1 MVQAGVRLPRM
12 ALTFNLYIM
21 KTLTELFEIIGKAVS
36 ENRGDCRT
44 WFVNYSG
51 HVNKLS
57 IHYHFTGWSI
67 STCDVKDELD
77 VNLDEDGIQAAY
89 WFIKTKLKKANR

>member
-1 MVQAGVRLPRM
+1 
-12 ALTFNLYIM
+12 M
-21 KTLTELFEIIGKAVS
+21 KTIAELFELIGKAVN
-36 ENRGDCRT
+36 ENRSDYGT

-51 HVNKLS
+51 HVNKLRLC
-57 IHYHFTGWSI
+57 YHLTGWSLE
-67 STCDVKDELD
+67 TCDVKDELD